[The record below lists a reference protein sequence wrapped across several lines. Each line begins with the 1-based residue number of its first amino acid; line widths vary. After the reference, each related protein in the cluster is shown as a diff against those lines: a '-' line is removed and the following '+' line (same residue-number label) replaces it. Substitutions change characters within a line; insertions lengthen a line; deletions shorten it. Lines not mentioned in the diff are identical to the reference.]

1 VIIAVTE
8 FGRTARINGT
18 QGTDHGTGT
27 AMFLAGGAVR
37 GGRVIADWPGLRQ
50 SQLRD
55 GRDLAATSDMRS
67 VIKGVAVDLLGGSP
81 ALLSREVFPGSEA
94 VAPMKGLIV

>member
-1 VIIAVTE
+1 
-8 FGRTARINGT
+8 
-18 QGTDHGTGT
+18 
-27 AMFLAGGAVR
+27 
-37 GGRVIADWPGLRQ
+37 
-50 SQLRD
+50 LRD